1 MPGHDALMPAPKP
14 VTGCCLRA
22 RLSSFPPPD
31 LFLFA
36 LLFPGLFLALFLLF
50 ALLFAL
56 LIV

>member
-1 MPGHDALMPAPKP
+1 MPAPKP

>member
-1 MPGHDALMPAPKP
+1 MSAPKP

-22 RLSSFPPPD
+22 QLSSFPPPD
-31 LFLFA
+31 LFA
-36 LLFPGLFLALFLLF
+36 LLFPDLFLALFLLF